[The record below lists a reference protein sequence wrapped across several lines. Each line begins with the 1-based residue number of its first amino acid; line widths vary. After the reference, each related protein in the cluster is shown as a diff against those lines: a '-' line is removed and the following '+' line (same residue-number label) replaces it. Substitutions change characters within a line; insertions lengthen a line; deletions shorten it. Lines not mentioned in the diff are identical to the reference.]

1 MSDDFDVLVVGAGPV
16 GLWVACELALAK
28 VNVVVVERR
37 AGPVTQSRGL
47 AIQGRTLE
55 VFALRGLADRFL
67 SRGLPI
73 PKGHFGLLGTGLDFS
88 VFDTHFPFTLVQPQ
102 ATTEMLLEERALEL
116 GVDIRRGHFV
126 ETAEPRADGVILEG
140 RNGEASFRFSARYA
154 VGADGA
160 RSLMRRA
167 AGIDFAG
174 HPAQHAFMLADV
186 VLDAPPAQPLVA
198 MVNEAGALLVAPLG
212 DGVHHRVVVN
222 GPLAVAPSEPVSL
235 IELAATAARI
245 AGTNYRPRDP
255 IWLSRFTK
263 RGSLS
268 TT

>member
-1 MSDDFDVLVVGAGPV
+1 
-16 GLWVACELALAK
+16 
-28 VNVVVVERR
+28 
-37 AGPVTQSRGL
+37 
-47 AIQGRTLE
+47 
-55 VFALRGLADRFL
+55 
-67 SRGLPI
+67 
-73 PKGHFGLLGTGLDFS
+73 
-88 VFDTHFPFTLVQPQ
+88 
-102 ATTEMLLEERALEL
+102 
-116 GVDIRRGHFV
+116 
-126 ETAEPRADGVILEG
+126 
-140 RNGEASFRFSARYA
+140 
-154 VGADGA
+154 
-160 RSLMRRA
+160 MRRA

-174 HPAQHAFMLADV
+174 LPAQHAFMLADV

-198 MVNEAGALLVAPLG
+198 TVNEAGALLVAPLG

>member
-47 AIQGRTLE
+47 AIQGRTLD

-67 SRGLPI
+67 SRGRPI

-116 GVDIRRGHFV
+116 GVDIRRGHSSKRRSHV
-126 ETAEPRADGVILEG
+126 RTALSSR
-140 RNGEASFRFSARYA
+140 
-154 VGADGA
+154 
-160 RSLMRRA
+160 
-167 AGIDFAG
+167 
-174 HPAQHAFMLADV
+174 
-186 VLDAPPAQPLVA
+186 
-198 MVNEAGALLVAPLG
+198 
-212 DGVHHRVVVN
+212 
-222 GPLAVAPSEPVSL
+222 
-235 IELAATAARI
+235 
-245 AGTNYRPRDP
+245 AGTARHPSVFLRAMPSGLMALGASCGVRPASISLVIP
-255 IWLSRFTK
+255 HSTLSCWQTSYSMRH
-263 RGSLS
+263 RHNRWSQW
-268 TT
+268 